1 MEHENTAKRGV
12 ANTALG
18 LSIGALGTELLTGAF
33 TGLLGGGGARTGCGE
48 TQMPVTRYEAAQQT
62 EIERLRTEISLR
74 DSNIYT
80 DQKIAEVYARMDSR
94 LGAVESQIAQQA
106 VYNAANNA
114 TLGCIQG
121 QVAQL
126 MGLTKT
132 IIPADNI
139 CPPVMPKYNS
149 WTAPTAA
156 ATT

>member
-1 MEHENTAKRGV
+1 MEHENYARRGV
-12 ANTALG
+12 GNTALG
-18 LSIGALGTELLTGAF
+18 LSIGALGAELLTG
-33 TGLLGGGGARTGCGE
+33 TLGGLLGNGAKTGCCE
-48 TQMPVTRYEAAQQT
+48 TQMPVSRYEAAQQT

-80 DQKIAEVYARMDSR
+80 DQKIAEVYAKIDSR
-94 LGAVESQIAQQA
+94 FGVVESQIAQQA

-132 IIPADNI
+132 IVPIDNI
-139 CPPVMPKYNS
+139 CPAPMLQYNS
-149 WTAPTAA
+149 WVSPTA
-156 ATT
+156 TT